1 MAKGRTSRIFQYIA
15 SQSPPWS
22 GDTCAVA
29 RPSPTFPGFLPTR
42 GMMSAQPHV
51 CVERVRW
58 ADVDLVG
65 IARFSAFT
73 RFVEHAEQEW
83 LRAAGL
89 PYSEIFTA
97 PTIWMPR
104 RHLSIE
110 FFAPARLDEALALV
124 TCVPRVGETS
134 LTFNVDVIGLADETL
149 KVSAAVVVVCV
160 DVEQFAKR
168 PLPRLIRDAVAPFQ
182 LDRQQAMARSE
193 PARRELAAHASFQ

>member
-1 MAKGRTSRIFQYIA
+1 
-15 SQSPPWS
+15 
-22 GDTCAVA
+22 
-29 RPSPTFPGFLPTR
+29 
-42 GMMSAQPHV
+42 MSAQPHV

-73 RFVEHAEQEW
+73 RLIEHAEQEW
-83 LRAAGL
+83 LRTAGL

-104 RHLSIE
+104 RHLSVE
-110 FFAPARLDEALALV
+110 YFAPARLDEALALV
-124 TCVPRVGETS
+124 TYVPRVGETS

-149 KVSAAVVVVCV
+149 KASAAVVVVCV

-168 PLPRLIRDAVAPFQ
+168 PLPHMVRDAVAPFS
-182 LDRQQAMARSE
+182 LDREQALALSQPM
-193 PARRELAAHASFQ
+193 RREFAARANLQ

>member
-1 MAKGRTSRIFQYIA
+1 
-15 SQSPPWS
+15 
-22 GDTCAVA
+22 
-29 RPSPTFPGFLPTR
+29 
-42 GMMSAQPHV
+42 MSAQPHV

-73 RFVEHAEQEW
+73 RYVEHAEQEW

-110 FFAPARLDEALALV
+110 YFAPARLDEALALV
-124 TCVPRVGETS
+124 TYVPRVGETS

-149 KVSAAVVVVCV
+149 KASAAVVVVCV

-168 PLPRLIRDAVAPFQ
+168 PLPRMVRDAVAPFC
-182 LDRQQAMARSE
+182 LERDQATALSA
-193 PARRELAAHASFQ
+193 PTRRELAARANLE